1 RSRAL
6 SVHLYGTC
14 VYRHHSDRGHR
25 PHPLC
30 GQPGAGCRVCGN
42 HRAGLKRLANGEAP
56 CGRGVRDHARRACD
70 RSVRGNRHRVLR
82 HPVYH
87 GRTPGF
93 SRALGPLFLR
103 LPPRGAAPR
112 PARSRRDAPLRRAGV
127 PPHGTNECRS
137 GAETSRRLRMP
148 NVTTKDVIKVYRAGK
163 SEVIALRGL
172 DMAVSDRE
180 LVAVRGPSGC
190 GKTTLLNLLGGIDRP
205 TAGRIE
211 VNGSNLVDLSDA
223 ELVRYR
229 LQKVGFI
236 FQFFNLVPTLTAE
249 ENVELPMRLAGK
261 GPSARSKRTKELL
274 ELVGM
279 KKRAVHRPDELRG
292 GEQQRMAIGDGLS
305 YDLSLLFVDCTT
317 GGLLYDMEY
326 DGH

>member
-1 RSRAL
+1 
-6 SVHLYGTC
+6 
-14 VYRHHSDRGHR
+14 
-25 PHPLC
+25 
-30 GQPGAGCRVCGN
+30 
-42 HRAGLKRLANGEAP
+42 
-56 CGRGVRDHARRACD
+56 
-70 RSVRGNRHRVLR
+70 
-82 HPVYH
+82 
-87 GRTPGF
+87 
-93 SRALGPLFLR
+93 
-103 LPPRGAAPR
+103 
-112 PARSRRDAPLRRAGV
+112 
-127 PPHGTNECRS
+127 
-137 GAETSRRLRMP
+137 MP

-223 ELVRYR
+223 DLVRYR

-279 KKRAVHRPDELRG
+279 TKRAVHRPDELSG
-292 GEQQRMAIGDGLS
+292 GEQQRIAIGVALANDP
-305 YDLSLLFVDCTT
+305 SLLLADEPT
-317 GGLLYDMEY
+317 GELDTKTGQEVLDLFQRMNQEFGKTIVVVTHDARVSQIAHRILEIR
-326 DGH
+326 DGKILGEAAAT

>member
-1 RSRAL
+1 
-6 SVHLYGTC
+6 
-14 VYRHHSDRGHR
+14 
-25 PHPLC
+25 
-30 GQPGAGCRVCGN
+30 
-42 HRAGLKRLANGEAP
+42 
-56 CGRGVRDHARRACD
+56 
-70 RSVRGNRHRVLR
+70 
-82 HPVYH
+82 
-87 GRTPGF
+87 
-93 SRALGPLFLR
+93 
-103 LPPRGAAPR
+103 
-112 PARSRRDAPLRRAGV
+112 
-127 PPHGTNECRS
+127 
-137 GAETSRRLRMP
+137 MP

-279 KKRAVHRPDELRG
+279 TKRAVHRPDELSG
-292 GEQQRMAIGDGLS
+292 GEQQRIAIGVALANDP
-305 YDLSLLFVDCTT
+305 SLLLADEPT
-317 GGLLYDMEY
+317 GELDTKTGQEVLDLFQRMNQEFGKTIVVVTHDARVSQIAHRILEIR
-326 DGH
+326 DGKILGEAAAT

>member
-1 RSRAL
+1 
-6 SVHLYGTC
+6 
-14 VYRHHSDRGHR
+14 
-25 PHPLC
+25 
-30 GQPGAGCRVCGN
+30 
-42 HRAGLKRLANGEAP
+42 
-56 CGRGVRDHARRACD
+56 
-70 RSVRGNRHRVLR
+70 
-82 HPVYH
+82 
-87 GRTPGF
+87 
-93 SRALGPLFLR
+93 
-103 LPPRGAAPR
+103 
-112 PARSRRDAPLRRAGV
+112 
-127 PPHGTNECRS
+127 
-137 GAETSRRLRMP
+137 MP

-249 ENVELPMRLAGK
+249 ENVELPMRLAGR

-279 KKRAVHRPDELRG
+279 TKRAVHRPDELSG
-292 GEQQRMAIGDGLS
+292 GEQQRIAIGVALANDP
-305 YDLSLLFVDCTT
+305 SLLLADEPT
-317 GGLLYDMEY
+317 GELDTKTGQEVLDLFQRMNQDFGKTIVVVTHDAGVSQIAHRILEIR
-326 DGH
+326 DGKILGEAAAT

>member
-1 RSRAL
+1 
-6 SVHLYGTC
+6 
-14 VYRHHSDRGHR
+14 
-25 PHPLC
+25 
-30 GQPGAGCRVCGN
+30 
-42 HRAGLKRLANGEAP
+42 
-56 CGRGVRDHARRACD
+56 
-70 RSVRGNRHRVLR
+70 
-82 HPVYH
+82 
-87 GRTPGF
+87 
-93 SRALGPLFLR
+93 
-103 LPPRGAAPR
+103 
-112 PARSRRDAPLRRAGV
+112 
-127 PPHGTNECRS
+127 
-137 GAETSRRLRMP
+137 MP

-279 KKRAVHRPDELRG
+279 TKRAVHRPDELSG
-292 GEQQRMAIGDGLS
+292 GEQQRIAIGVALANDP
-305 YDLSLLFVDCTT
+305 SLLLADEPT
-317 GGLLYDMEY
+317 GELDTKTGQEVLDLFQRMNQEFGKTIVVVTHDTRVSQIAHRILEIR
-326 DGH
+326 DGKILGEAAAA

>member
-1 RSRAL
+1 
-6 SVHLYGTC
+6 
-14 VYRHHSDRGHR
+14 
-25 PHPLC
+25 
-30 GQPGAGCRVCGN
+30 
-42 HRAGLKRLANGEAP
+42 
-56 CGRGVRDHARRACD
+56 
-70 RSVRGNRHRVLR
+70 
-82 HPVYH
+82 
-87 GRTPGF
+87 
-93 SRALGPLFLR
+93 
-103 LPPRGAAPR
+103 
-112 PARSRRDAPLRRAGV
+112 
-127 PPHGTNECRS
+127 
-137 GAETSRRLRMP
+137 MP

-223 ELVRYR
+223 DLVRYR

-261 GPSARSKRTKELL
+261 GPSARSRRTKELL

-279 KKRAVHRPDELRG
+279 TKRAVHRPDELSG
-292 GEQQRMAIGDGLS
+292 GEQQRIAIGVALANDP
-305 YDLSLLFVDCTT
+305 SLLLADEPT
-317 GGLLYDMEY
+317 GELDTKTGQEVLDLFQRMNQEFGKTIVVVTHDARVSQIAHRILEIR
-326 DGH
+326 DGKILGEAAAA